1 MCRGQGLTHFKQIT
15 FQYASLQSAR
25 HAQAETIN
33 YITQNTLI
41 ISLQTN
47 FMFFRL
53 VFIHV
58 QISCQSNTHYST
70 PIIGA
75 DQQAKVKFF
84 FILRAG
90 YYLCDAINN
99 LRCLLAADSR
109 IPIYKLFT
117 RRILFRFLSKCPVL
131 PQVFLIGRKIAKY
144 LDFNFQQFS
153 IRFDVHK
160 SNDSVY
166 ELMQ

>member
-15 FQYASLQSAR
+15 SQYTSLQSAR

-53 VFIHV
+53 VFTHV

-90 YYLCDAINN
+90 YYLCDANTWDVRLLQIPESPSINFLQGAFYFAFYQN
-99 LRCLLAADSR
+99 VQFCLRCFWLDV
-109 IPIYKLFT
+109 KLQNIWISIF
-117 RRILFRFLSKCPVL
+117 SKAFYSE
-131 PQVFLIGRKIAKY
+131 QW
-144 LDFNFQQFS
+144 NT
-153 IRFDVHK
+153 
-160 SNDSVY
+160 
-166 ELMQ
+166 